1 MMPLHQSSN
10 LFEAVGSAFSLPS
23 NPQESPKPA
32 SSQTM
37 TTTRSNQ
44 CECGGES
51 LPILTTDGRI
61 KWPQYFCPNCEHK
74 YTKMGDPKQ
83 GGAWAYEP
91 LQIPMEYTKT
101 IIEKIPCKKMQD
113 VATNWAGWENGRS
126 LLLHGT
132 TRLGKTRAAWEV
144 TRRHWKGRY
153 KKQICMTMRGFE
165 RMIEDGFN
173 KHNHSK
179 LIDELIVAPYLYI
192 DDLGKERTTQ
202 RVACDLFA
210 VIDER
215 TINHRPTIITTNFTS
230 SGLLARFDD
239 AELGAA
245 LIGRFKD
252 YFDCIGASKE

>member
-1 MMPLHQSSN
+1 MTT
-10 LFEAVGSAFSLPS
+10 LPS
-23 NPQESPKPA
+23 DGSK
-32 SSQTM
+32 
-37 TTTRSNQ
+37 
-44 CECGGES
+44 CECGGTRVPMYLS
-51 LPILTTDGRI
+51 GRI
-61 KWPQYFCPNCEHK
+61 KFPQFFCPSCEHK

-83 GGAWAYEP
+83 GGVWAFEP
-91 LQIPMEYTKT
+91 NGIPAEYLNTVV
-101 IIEKIPCKKMQD
+101 EKIPCKKMQE
-113 VATNWAGWENGRS
+113 VAGTWEGWKNGRS

-144 TRRHWKGRY
+144 ARRYWKQNY
-153 KKQICMTMRGFE
+153 KKQVCMTMRGFE
-165 RMIEDGFN
+165 RMIEEGFN
-173 KHNHSK
+173 RNDHSRR
-179 LIDELIVAPYLYI
+179 LDELINAPYLYI

-239 AELGAA
+239 QELGAA

-252 YFDCIGASKE
+252 YFDCIGASKENS